1 MTNESF
7 RFYIKVRTALS
18 IPTRVIYD
26 ELNSVYGNEA
36 PGLNTVERWSK
47 LFRDRREEIED
58 KARPGRSITEITTEN
73 IKQACPDASLLTI
86 PSIEPKRTRK
96 VAKSLPRYVHYF
108 TMNYEQWRKFYDR
121 KIDDVYSGWGDQL
134 MPHFTQLKI
143 YCTILFR
150 YHHTRKNQSHKKNCN
165 LFSATGCCKHRKCPV
180 TIEIEIE
187 KEPKHKGDPYVFKVT
202 VVGDANHNP
211 KKETAARQLT
221 GARREAMAKRV
232 HQIGALGVFEH
243 NVRFADEDLLREGN
257 FTEIP
262 SLDVLKTAKQQYN
275 KKYRLDEDCFKELRM
290 YGFFTRFT
298 DYASKC
304 FKDKDSSIM
313 PLIGALL
320 TDHTAASITSY
331 FNCFRSKL
339 AVRSKSAR
347 PSFVVIDF
355 SAALINSVLA
365 SFNVETIHSYLRRC
379 YNTTDRAYDTKQLKN
394 MTCLRLC
401 CAHAMKVFSRS
412 LFKINVSKD
421 NRRNLMSLFSI
432 LLNSTSFHGALTL
445 YTQIVFV
452 YGDPNNENASDVLKS
467 LLSKSD
473 LSDFDVRDDKPLK
486 QDFLD
491 EIDITT
497 DPIIHQSPF
506 NVKACASIPALRKIM
521 EKQKPNIKPSN
532 PLYSLKIIQLF
543 HKCDEQAGTSSD
555 SIYYHSSGFSV
566 ISSNQQ
572 EKAEQNMFYS
582 RAVSSSSSQA
592 SLTNPS
598 PMKTSYSSESIFS
611 TLLAI
616 SDSSNI
622 SNAYDRIN
630 EIQNVQ
636 QRVTESTFATTHES
650 LCAVNL
656 GSDEPLNYPP
666 DYMMDDRYPAI
677 DPETKL
683 THLEYSVS
691 AGIKNTGDHFIAI
704 IKSNN
709 NQYYCFNDL
718 DPRGCYTH
726 SGLVTIDFAVY
737 VLKV

>member
-73 IKQACPDASLLTI
+73 IKQVHLLIDDNPYITIEDIQEQTDLSHGTVQRIINDHLKLQKIISRYTPKDLTDLQRAERACPDASLLTI

-304 FKDKDSSIM
+304 FKGENFQT
-313 PLIGALL
+313 PLR
-320 TDHTAASITSY
+320 TD
-331 FNCFRSKL
+331 
-339 AVRSKSAR
+339 
-347 PSFVVIDF
+347 
-355 SAALINSVLA
+355 
-365 SFNVETIHSYLRRC
+365 
-379 YNTTDRAYDTKQLKN
+379 
-394 MTCLRLC
+394 
-401 CAHAMKVFSRS
+401 
-412 LFKINVSKD
+412 
-421 NRRNLMSLFSI
+421 
-432 LLNSTSFHGALTL
+432 
-445 YTQIVFV
+445 
-452 YGDPNNENASDVLKS
+452 
-467 LLSKSD
+467 
-473 LSDFDVRDDKPLK
+473 
-486 QDFLD
+486 
-491 EIDITT
+491 
-497 DPIIHQSPF
+497 
-506 NVKACASIPALRKIM
+506 
-521 EKQKPNIKPSN
+521 
-532 PLYSLKIIQLF
+532 
-543 HKCDEQAGTSSD
+543 
-555 SIYYHSSGFSV
+555 GF
-566 ISSNQQ
+566 
-572 EKAEQNMFYS
+572 E
-582 RAVSSSSSQA
+582 
-592 SLTNPS
+592 
-598 PMKTSYSSESIFS
+598 
-611 TLLAI
+611 
-616 SDSSNI
+616 
-622 SNAYDRIN
+622 
-630 EIQNVQ
+630 
-636 QRVTESTFATTHES
+636 
-650 LCAVNL
+650 
-656 GSDEPLNYPP
+656 
-666 DYMMDDRYPAI
+666 
-677 DPETKL
+677 
-683 THLEYSVS
+683 
-691 AGIKNTGDHFIAI
+691 
-704 IKSNN
+704 
-709 NQYYCFNDL
+709 
-718 DPRGCYTH
+718 
-726 SGLVTIDFAVY
+726 
-737 VLKV
+737 